1 MIYINLNK
9 IPWKHSQKIS
19 DSEKLILK
27 TLFIIFFIQFCITTI
42 NFYFSFPNNYVWGE
56 IFIKYTDGIV
66 RRGLI
71 GTLLYSLANFIDIQF
86 FWTFFIAII
95 YIIFFISA
103 YKYLIDTVSPFF
115 TALLFF
121 SPGLFAFHIKDQ
133 GLYGRKD
140 ILVLVLLGL
149 AIILAGKMI
158 RTQMPSWRNYL
169 IIFICYCTSFLIH
182 EITIF
187 FSLLPAILV
196 IRASKKKG
204 LCIALITFIFIVS
217 VAFAVLF
224 QGSASMRNAM
234 FHDWQNTISSF
245 TEPGGM
251 KFIGDS
257 ITAHEGRPLPW
268 LKIYSLRVSYVA
280 AWLLTL
286 APVLLLFYTYRC
298 HTICISVIGRLL
310 TYISY
315 LCALFPAVTLTFLIN
330 DFGRIISYSCTIFLF
345 FIIIILKIHRL
356 SRERKRIIQK
366 LNFDNIPVFI
376 IFLYYITSWKL
387 VHYVALGSKASIISY
402 TFEVRAI

>member
-1 MIYINLNK
+1 MYINLNK
-9 IPWKHSQKIS
+9 ISWNHSQKLS

-27 TLFIIFFIQFCITTI
+27 TLFIIFFIQFCVTTI

-56 IFIKYTDGIV
+56 IFIKYTDGLV

-71 GTLLYSLANFIDIQF
+71 GTLLYSLANVIDVQL
-86 FWTFFIAII
+86 FWTFFISII
-95 YIIFFISA
+95 YIIFFISV
-103 YKYLIDTVSPFF
+103 YKYLINTVSSFF

-121 SPGLFAFHIKDQ
+121 SPGLFSFHIKDQ

-149 AIILAGKMI
+149 TIILAGKII

-169 IIFICYCTSFLIH
+169 FIFICYCTAFLIH

-196 IRASKKKG
+196 MRASKKKY
-204 LCIALITFIFIVS
+204 LCIALIILIFTAS
-217 VAFAVLF
+217 VTFAVLC
-224 QGSASMRNAM
+224 QGSTSMRNAM
-234 FHDWQNTISSF
+234 FHDWQTAISSF
-245 TEPGGM
+245 TESGGM
-251 KFIGDS
+251 KFIGES
-257 ITAHEGRPLPW
+257 ITTHEERPIPW
-268 LKIYSLRVSYVA
+268 LKVYSLRVSYVA

-298 HTICISVIGRLL
+298 HTICISVMGRLL

-315 LCALFPAVTLTFLIN
+315 FCALFPAVTLTFLIN

-345 FIIIILKIHRL
+345 FIIMILKIHRISL
-356 SRERKRIIQK
+356 KRER
-366 LNFDNIPVFI
+366 
-376 IFLYYITSWKL
+376 
-387 VHYVALGSKASIISY
+387 
-402 TFEVRAI
+402 E